1 MSELTRRDFMQLAG
15 MSALAPLLH
24 TSPLIPEKQTGTT
37 TGIISEKGKQRLS
50 IEQLEAWEKLAYG
63 MFIHFGMSTFDD
75 DEYSKGDK
83 PAGFYNPV
91 NLDVNQWIGVARDA
105 GMKYAVLT
113 AKHVA
118 GHCLWPTRHTNY
130 HTGNSGNKTDVVETF
145 VKACNQRGVLPG
157 LYYCSWDNHNLF
169 GSGTPT
175 NLTWAT
181 AYTTSEYRDFQWKQ
195 LEELLTQYGPIAE
208 VWIDIPHFL
217 PRDYRQKL
225 YNQIAIWQ
233 PQAIILYNHGL
244 ADGNELRVNVAWPT
258 DVLTIERN
266 VPVSK
271 FPDLRWREIEKEK
284 YYIPGEVVDTIG
296 NEWFYK
302 KTDEPRT
309 DAELLG
315 IYLLCRSRKANLL
328 LNVPPD
334 KTGLISK
341 KYIDALIRL
350 NRNIEK
356 NNKI

>member
-1 MSELTRRDFMQLAG
+1 MPDLTRRDFMQLAG
-15 MSALAPLLH
+15 MTALGPLLH
-24 TSPLIPEKQTGTT
+24 TALLMPESQTAS
-37 TGIISEKGKQRLS
+37 TGSMNSEKGKQRLS
-50 IEQLEAWEKLAYG
+50 LEQLYAWEKLGYG
-63 MFIHFGMSTFDD
+63 MFIHFGMSTFDG
-75 DEYSKGDK
+75 DEFSKGDK

-91 NLDVNQWIGVARDA
+91 NLDVDQWIGVARDA

-118 GHCLWPTRHTNY
+118 GHCLWPTRHSNY
-130 HTGNSGNKTDVVETF
+130 HVGNSGNKADVVEAF
-145 VKACNQRGVLPG
+145 VKACIQKGILPG

-175 NLTWAT
+175 NLTWST

-195 LEELLTQYGPIAE
+195 LEELLTQYGRIAE

-225 YNQIAIWQ
+225 YSQISKWQ
-233 PQAIILYNHGL
+233 PQAIILYNHGID
-244 ADGNELRVNVAWPT
+244 DGDELKVNVAWPT

-266 VPVSK
+266 VPFNR
-271 FPDLRWREIEKEK
+271 FPDMKWREIEKEK

-302 KTDEPRT
+302 TTDEPRS

-315 IYLLCRSRKANLL
+315 IFLLCRSRKANLL

-334 KTGLISK
+334 KTGLIPK
-341 KYIDALIRL
+341 KYIDALKRL
-350 NRNIEK
+350 KQNVERN
-356 NNKI
+356 NFF